1 MNSLTAMVTGAGLG
15 CLAMYGLDPE
25 MGRRRRSLAR
35 DKMVKIQRKAGEAA
49 VFTARDLRNRTLGT
63 LAEGRSFLTEKH
75 VPDADLAERV
85 RSELGFLIRYPSF
98 VDIQVR
104 DGAVILAGHA
114 FTDECEQLIEGVR
127 SIRGVR
133 DVENRIEAHLGTEDF
148 PGLRGQP
155 LKAKPTGRPFDIMQQ
170 HWSPATR
177 FIVGFAALIGLGAL
191 AYSFADGNGHSRRRS
206 LGMTDRFR
214 SQRSRR
220 MIGSLWPHKP
230 QGLIG
235 KIREEFRL

>member
-35 DKMVKIQRKAGEAA
+35 DKMSKIQRKAGEAA
-49 VFTARDLRNRTLGT
+49 AFTARDLRNRTLGT
-63 LAEGRSFLTEKH
+63 LAEGRSLFTEKH

-85 RSELGFLIRYPSF
+85 RSELGFLVRYPSF
-98 VDIQVR
+98 TDVQVH
-104 DGAVILAGHA
+104 DGVVILSGHA
-114 FTDECEQLIEGVR
+114 FSDECEQLIEGVR

-133 DVENRIEAHLGTEDF
+133 DVEKRVEAHQGTEDF

-170 HWSPATR
+170 HWSPATS
-177 FIVGFAALIGLGAL
+177 FIVGFVALVGLGAL
-191 AYSFADGNGHSRRRS
+191 AYSFADSNGRSRRRF
-206 LGMTDRFR
+206 LGAMSRFR
-214 SQRSRR
+214 SQRSRG
-220 MIGSLWPHKP
+220 MIGNLWPHRSH
-230 QGLIG
+230 GLIG
-235 KIREEFRL
+235 KIREELRL